1 MTCQICCEKYN
12 KSTNLKITCPIGDCK
27 FDACKTCIRQ
37 YLISTTNDPNCMKCN
52 AQWTQNFVIEN
63 LNKSF
68 WEKEY
73 RSHRTKILTDHE
85 ISKIPETVEYA
96 ENLSQ
101 INKLKEENKLLSEH
115 IKEITKELN
124 KFRQK
129 SRTIIREIYNLEN
142 GTGNKER
149 KKFIMPCQNNECKG
163 YLSSQYKCNI
173 CEMFTCPD
181 CFEVIGPNKTD
192 QHTCDENNIKSAE
205 EIKKTTKP
213 CPNCGQRIFKLV
225 GCDLMWC
232 TECKVAFSWNSGTIV
247 TKNIHNPHYYD
258 YIKKNGPLN
267 RNVNDVVC
275 GGLIEYHDLANNII
289 RKLSNVPNAKYTYQ
303 LLSNLHRSINHITY
317 HELITIRH
325 KLNTLTDF
333 KVLRANYIL
342 NLVTK
347 EQLSKQVYQN
357 DKLRRKNQ
365 EILHIF
371 ELLSTYGIEF
381 FRELQPSELY
391 TNKYFGFAP
400 KYKNDVIK
408 KFIVNIEK
416 SFIEIRN
423 LFDYCNKQLGIISG
437 TYNLQVMQLS
447 LEYFTF
453 TNPVK
458 YNLKDL
464 KNIKQ
469 NLDIDVSS
477 GAGCSSDPL

>member
-12 KSTNLKITCPIGDCK
+12 KSSNLKIICPIGDCN
-27 FDACKTCIRQ
+27 FDACKTCVRQ

-73 RSHRTKILTDHE
+73 KLHRTKILTDHE
-85 ISKIPETVEYA
+85 ISKIPETIEYA
-96 ENLSQ
+96 ENLLE
-101 INKLKEENKLLSEH
+101 INKLKEESKLLNEH

-124 KFRQK
+124 TFREK
-129 SRTIIREIYNLEN
+129 SRQIHSKIYRLEN
-142 GTGNKER
+142 GKSDKER
-149 KKFIMPCQNNECKG
+149 KKFIMPCQNNDCKG

-181 CFEVIGPNKTD
+181 CFEVIGYNKTD
-192 QHTCDENNIKSAE
+192 EHICNENNIKSAE

-225 GCDLMWC
+225 GCDQMWC
-232 TECKVAFSWNSGTIV
+232 TECKVAFSWNTGTIV
-247 TKNIHNPHYYD
+247 TKNIHNPHYYE
-258 YIKKNGPLN
+258 YIKKNGSLN
-267 RNVNDVVC
+267 RNENDVVC
-275 GGLIEYHDLANNII
+275 GGLIQYNII
-289 RKLSNVPNAKYTYQ
+289 HYNLIQKLRSESESVVNIRI
-303 LLSNLHRSINHITY
+303 LIENLHRTISHITY
-317 HELITIRH
+317 HEIVNIRR

-342 NLVTK
+342 KLITK
-347 EQLSKQVYQN
+347 EEFSKQIYQN

-381 FRELQPSELY
+381 FRELESSELY
-391 TNKYFGFAP
+391 TTKYFGLSD
-400 KYKNDVIK
+400 KYKSSIVE
-408 KFIVNIEK
+408 KFIAKIKIYFN
-416 SFIEIRN
+416 EIKN

-447 LEYFTF
+447 LDNFKMRAIKY
-453 TNPVK
+453 NISDLKKLK
-458 YNLKDL
+458 YNL
-464 KNIKQ
+464 NSI
-469 NLDIDVSS
+469 NNNE
-477 GAGCSSDPL
+477 AGCSSDPL